1 MGNLESG
8 VQRTIQVIDNDP
20 TTWSLEHV
28 EALHRSLKQSE
39 APIVSKSSGVLHQII
54 ETPEGHFVSSC
65 RLDFQLGRLP

>member
-28 EALHRSLKQSE
+28 EALWRRHQAGAHGFGLDRKE
-39 APIVSKSSGVLHQII
+39 IKEIVRAIFPG
-54 ETPEGHFVSSC
+54 
-65 RLDFQLGRLP
+65 